1 MKIIPVTCAI
11 IFFEGKVLAT
21 QRSEKMD
28 LPGKWEFPGGKVE
41 QGETSEECLKREIL
55 EELAIEI
62 EISEQLTPVEF
73 SYVQKAIRLIP
84 FAAWWKAGQIHPSE
98 HAQYAWVEKKDLF
111 SLNWAPADLPIV
123 HELQEKWVKLVS
135 PNPS

>member
-28 LPGKWEFPGGKVE
+28 LPGKWEFPGGKME
-41 QGETSEECLKREIL
+41 PHESPEECLKREIK
-55 EELAIEI
+55 EELSLEI
-62 EISEQLTPVEF
+62 EIVESLRPVLHHY
-73 SYVQKAIRLIP
+73 SDKSIRLIP
-84 FAAWWKAGQIHPSE
+84 FAARWKAGQIHLAE
-98 HAQYAWVEKKDLF
+98 HSQLDWIEKKDLF
-111 SLNWAPADLPIV
+111 FLDWAPADLPIV